1 MKKLPE
7 SVIHAWNEREPVTVL
22 TTVSPEGIPNSIY
35 AAVVGLLDESRIV
48 IANNRFAKTQQNILS
63 GTTGS
68 FLFLTKDK
76 KSFQIKGPVTL
87 HESGPEFDEMKR
99 INPPEYPGFSAA
111 VLHVEE
117 VFSGA
122 EQLL

>member
-7 SVIHAWNEREPVTVL
+7 SVLKAWEEREPVTVL
-22 TTVSPEGIPNSIY
+22 TTVSPDGIPNSIY
-35 AAVVGLLDESRIV
+35 AAVVGLFDESTFI
-48 IANNRFAKTQQNILS
+48 IANNRSAKTQQNILLGS
-63 GTTGS
+63 NAS

-76 KSFQIKGPVTL
+76 KSFQIKGPISL
-87 HESGPEFDEMKR
+87 HDSGPEFEEMKR

-117 VFSGA
+117 VFSGS
-122 EQLL
+122 EQLV

>member
-7 SVIHAWNEREPVTVL
+7 SVIKAWNDREPVTVL

-35 AAVVGLLDESRIV
+35 AAVVGLLDESRFV

-63 GTTGS
+63 GTTAS

-76 KSFQIKGPVTL
+76 KSFQIKGPITL

-117 VFSGA
+117 VFSGS
-122 EQLL
+122 EKLI